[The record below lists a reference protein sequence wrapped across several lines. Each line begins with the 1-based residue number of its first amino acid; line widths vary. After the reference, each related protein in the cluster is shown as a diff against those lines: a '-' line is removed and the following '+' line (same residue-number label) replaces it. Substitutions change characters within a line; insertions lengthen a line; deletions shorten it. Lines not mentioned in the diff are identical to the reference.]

1 MTELNPEVPTFMVLA
16 YREAKANI
24 DNLQGNDFEKTLK
37 LGYWS
42 GVAQCLEYELAVIG
56 EEHGALVG
64 VAGLINFVNS
74 MLERSK
80 DES

>member
-42 GVAQCLEYELAVIG
+42 GVAQCLEHELAVIG
-56 EEHGALVG
+56 EENGAVEG
-64 VAGLINFVNS
+64 VAGLTSFVNA
-74 MLERSK
+74 MIERGRDGS
-80 DES
+80 